1 MKDKKKTTKARA
13 KPTSKTTT
21 KTTKSA
27 VRTPEKK
34 LSATATATS
43 INVTIPVDAKC
54 SKCID
59 AITCFFNTPYN
70 WGVVVIAFIIWSL
83 TSFFSYYSTG
93 NFDMLLTL
101 HNYIQLLSLVA
112 IITGLMRSDN
122 KQYMFLTK
130 YGISA
135 YFLSIL
141 TIICT
146 RNTFLATNFLA
157 QFLLKPLSI
166 FFFLLIVKQIWNIAV
181 GKK

>member
-1 MKDKKKTTKARA
+1 MKDKKKTTKA
-13 KPTSKTTT
+13 KTKTAA
-21 KTTKSA
+21 KTTKA
-27 VRTPEKK
+27 VVRTPEKK
-34 LSATATATS
+34 ISATATATS

-54 SKCID
+54 SKCVD

-70 WGVVVIAFIIWSL
+70 WGVVVLTLAIWVL
-83 TSFFSYYSTG
+83 TSFFSYYNSG

-101 HNYIQLLSLVA
+101 HNYIQLLALVA
-112 IITGLMRSDN
+112 IITGLMRADN

-141 TIICT
+141 AIICT
-146 RNTFLATNFLA
+146 RNTFVAINFLA
-157 QFLLKPLSI
+157 HFLLKPASI

-181 GKK
+181 GKSK